1 MLRKA
6 AIMSDNHTEGYA
18 TELARVP
25 LFEHVPPQDLLR
37 LAALVRE
44 RHFGRDAVVF
54 QHGQRA
60 DCIYVLT
67 AGSVKLLRTS
77 PDGRQ
82 QILHVVEGPDTFGEG
97 AVFAGGIFPA
107 HAVTMEAC
115 DCLIMPREALIDQLR
130 QYPETAMSL
139 LASMSMRLRHF
150 VQVIED
156 LSLRDVS
163 SRVARYLLAESQRLG
178 RRRFRLAM
186 AKGELARQMGT
197 SAETLSRT
205 LARLRDQGLV
215 SIEGRT
221 VHVLSPEA
229 MEEMVEGV
237 SYQ

>member
-1 MLRKA
+1 MTMNELHVERF
-6 AIMSDNHTEGYA
+6 A

-25 LFEHVPPQDLLR
+25 LFEHVPPKDLLR

-44 RHFGRDAVVF
+44 KNFGRDAVVF

-60 DCIYVLT
+60 DCIYIIT
-67 AGSVKLLRTS
+67 EGSVKLMRTA

-82 QILHVVEGPDTFGEG
+82 QILHVVEAPNTFGEA
-97 AVFAGGIFPA
+97 AVFAGGAFPA
-107 HAVTMEAC
+107 HAVTLESSK
-115 DCLIMPREALIDQLR
+115 CLVMPRQALLEQLR
-130 QYPETAMSL
+130 QYPETSMSL

-163 SRVARYLLAESQRLG
+163 SRVARYLLAESQRVG
-178 RRRFRLAM
+178 RRRFRLPI

-215 SIEGRT
+215 SLEGRT
-221 VHVLSPEA
+221 VHLLREEA
-229 MEEMVEGV
+229 IEEIVEGV
-237 SYQ
+237 SQ